1 MRLAEERFL
10 VANLGDALAVFDC
23 RTWESHLL
31 PAQAA
36 VLLEIAQE
44 LKEQS
49 GNVSEAGL
57 EHALRSEYKIDLDA
71 LSLRQFLG
79 TLREIGM
86 LDE

>member
-1 MRLAEERFL
+1 MRLAEGRFL
-10 VANLGDALAVFDC
+10 IANLGDALAIFDC
-23 RTWESHLL
+23 HTWESHLL

-44 LKEQS
+44 LKERS

-57 EHALRSEYKIDLDA
+57 AQALRSEYKIELDA
-71 LSLRQFLG
+71 ISLRQFLG

-86 LDE
+86 LGE